1 MHTLMRGGDRHAG
14 QLAAPQK
21 FPSLHACLLHSPRS
35 QSRLRSNSYPSM
47 HTTRTAEIQLC
58 AGPRTTTPSLC
69 ERPFDK
75 LKEAAGR
82 RRRVLSGVQPTGTLH
97 LGNYLGAI
105 RIGSRGALR
114 SVTLTRIVQPEKDFK
129 GLHLHVEIAS
139 CMQTLQDFQE

>member
-1 MHTLMRGGDRHAG
+1 M
-14 QLAAPQK
+14 
-21 FPSLHACLLHSPRS
+21 
-35 QSRLRSNSYPSM
+35 
-47 HTTRTAEIQLC
+47 
-58 AGPRTTTPSLC
+58 
-69 ERPFDK
+69 
-75 LKEAAGR
+75 
-82 RRRVLSGVQPTGTLH
+82 LSGVQPTGTLH